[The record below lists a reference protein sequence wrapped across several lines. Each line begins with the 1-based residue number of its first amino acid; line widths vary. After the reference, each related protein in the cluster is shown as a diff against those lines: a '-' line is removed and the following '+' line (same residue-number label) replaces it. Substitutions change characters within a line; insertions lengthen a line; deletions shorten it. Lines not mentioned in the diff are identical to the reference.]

1 VSGPVTTR
9 LTPPPLREQLRV
21 MPHVIAYEWRKASA
35 FRGAL
40 VFRELLRG
48 LGRPVVMVLVYL
60 AMFESANVEQVR
72 GYTFKDLVGYL
83 VWTTVIFK
91 CLTDERTFDVA
102 EQIFDGYITKYLV
115 MPVSFFALALGKVAC
130 FTGLQV
136 ISAIAFWSAGALLLP
151 DYWPHPA
158 SGLAFLQACVL
169 LALGAYCYAL
179 SNLILNYLAFWLDV
193 VWSLLAMF
201 RFISMF
207 IGGMMVPITLMPPI
221 AATVFGW
228 TFPYWTVFGPSELLL
243 GRMGSADFARGGL
256 VLLGWAVFLHVLAG
270 VVWRRGTARYAG
282 AGA

>member
-1 VSGPVTTR
+1 MSTLRVGGA
-9 LTPPPLREQLRV
+9 PPLAEQLRLL
-21 MPHVIAYEWRKASA
+21 PHTVAYEWRKASA

-48 LGRPVVMVLVYL
+48 LGRPIVMVLVYL
-60 AMFESANVEQVR
+60 AMFESAGVTELR

-83 VWTTVIFK
+83 IWTTVIFK

-115 MPVSFFALALGKVAC
+115 MPVSFFSLALGKLLC

-136 ISAIAFWSAGALLLP
+136 MSAIGFWVAGALIVP
-151 DYWPHPA
+151 AYWPQPA
-158 SGLAFLQACVL
+158 SGLALLQASVL
-169 LALGAYCYAL
+169 VLLGAYCYAL
-179 SNLILNYLAFWLDV
+179 VHLTLNYLAFWLDV

-207 IGGMMVPITLMPPI
+207 IAGMMVPITLMPPI
-221 AATVFGW
+221 AEAIFSW
-228 TFPYWTVFGPSELLL
+228 TFPYWTVFAPSELLL
-243 GRMGSADFARGGL
+243 GRMDSADFMRGVCVLSAWIIGL
-256 VLLGWAVFLHVLAG
+256 QLLAG
-270 VVWRRGTARYAG
+270 FVWSRGTARYAG